1 LIAFPQNGD
10 YTAGD
15 CSWRRWGRAADFYRF
30 SLAISFLT
38 TGDCSMNLTLFF
50 SRRLASLVL
59 LAIGIGFAGPSNAVA
74 DDLYWTDND
83 DSRIYR
89 SALDGSSREVVL
101 ALGAGV
107 DPRGIAIDSAAGLM
121 YWAENGMD
129 RIRRANLDGSNA
141 TTIVGTNITFPGDVE
156 LDLAAGKIYWSDR
169 DRDWIRRANL
179 DGTGVETVLNLPAGG
194 NTTAPYFLELDPA
207 GGKIYWSDFDNGV
220 IHRANLADG
229 SGVENVVTGLDRVRD
244 IVLDAAGGKLYW
256 TDRDTRTVQR
266 ENIGGG
272 SRETLYGPAGL
283 VEPHGLVLH
292 DATNTLYFADGE
304 ARLIG
309 SGGKNGG
316 GPFTTI
322 SSGIAPF
329 HPWDIDIALTPIPE
343 PHSLAIVGVG
353 GLMLSVYA
361 RRRLRR
367 T

>member
-1 LIAFPQNGD
+1 LVFAHAYLFDNGD
-10 YTAGD
+10 RSMRLNSA
-15 CSWRRWGRAADFYRF
+15 
-30 SLAISFLT
+30 SF
-38 TGDCSMNLTLFF
+38 M
-50 SRRLASLVL
+50 RLASFVF
-59 LAIGIGFAGPSNAVA
+59 LAIGAGLAGPSTALA
-74 DDLYWTDND
+74 DDIYWTDND

-89 SALDGSSREVVL
+89 SALDGSNRQIVL
-101 ALGAGV
+101 SLGAGV

-121 YWAENGMD
+121 YWAENGTN
-129 RIRRANLDGSNA
+129 RIRRANLDGSNP
-141 TTIVGTNITFPGDVE
+141 TTIVGTNIAFPGDVE

-169 DRDWIRRANL
+169 DLDWIRRANL

-220 IHRANLADG
+220 IHRANLSNG
-229 SGVENVVTGLDRVRD
+229 SGVENIVTGLDRVRD

-256 TDRDTRTVQR
+256 NDRDTRTVQR
-266 ENIGGG
+266 ENLGGG
-272 SRETLYGPAGL
+272 SRETLFGPAGL

-309 SGGKNGG
+309 SGSKNGG
-316 GPFTTI
+316 GPFSI
-322 SSGIAPF
+322 VSSGAAPF

-343 PHSLAIVGVG
+343 PHSLATVVVGS
-353 GLMLSVYA
+353 LMLTVYG